1 MTLLSIND
9 LSFRYNNG
17 AFFALSQISTSIGPG
32 ERVGV
37 AGPSG
42 AGKSTLL
49 LTFNGL
55 IPQMIRG
62 EFQGDVLV
70 KGRKTSAGRVG
81 SFAEAV
87 GLVFQDFEYQLFAST
102 VELEVAF
109 GPEGLGLPREEI
121 GRRIEWALEKTGLL
135 HLRHRTIRTLSGGEK
150 QRLAVA
156 AVLAMRPELL
166 CMDEATTDLDP
177 AGKASLLSLAEAG
190 GWPGSALLVVEHDA
204 DALLGMDRLLL
215 MDQGR
220 IAADGPSDRLLRDTP
235 LLRSLRLRPPQT
247 VALFEALSLPERPVQ
262 LKEAD
267 QLLGEHYAFP
277 VFQSVVPPD
286 PPPVG
291 SPIIEVAGVSSRY
304 GKHPV
309 LRGID
314 LSIRKG
320 ECLAIVGPNGSGKS
334 TLLKHLNGL
343 LVPEVGEIRID
354 GVPTRQLGLDQI
366 SQRVGYVFQ
375 NPDHQIF
382 ANTLFEEAAFGL
394 RIRKRPAQ
402 EVRTKVEEAL
412 SCVGLLEKKDADP
425 FILTRGER
433 QRLAV
438 ASVLVTAPEVI
449 LLDEPTTGL
458 DPGEIDEML
467 SLIRRLRREGC
478 TFVIVTHAIHLV
490 AEQTDRLIVLKEGR
504 ALFDGPTREGLFN
517 PALLEDGQLRP
528 TPIIELSRR
537 RGTNALS
544 ISEFVAS
551 VNRTI
556 SKEVPRVP

>member
-1 MTLLSIND
+1 MSFLSIRD
-9 LSFRYNNG
+9 LSFRYKN
-17 AFFALSQISTSIGPG
+17 APSFALSQISTSIAQG

-55 IPQMIRG
+55 IPHLIRG
-62 EFQGDVLV
+62 EFQGEVLV
-70 KGRKTSAGRVG
+70 KGRKTSEGRVG

-87 GLVFQDFEYQLFAST
+87 GLVFQEFEYQLFAST

-109 GPEGLGLPREEI
+109 GPEGLGLPRDEI
-121 GRRIEWALEKTGLL
+121 GRRIDWALERTGLL

-150 QRLAVA
+150 QRLAIA
-156 AVLAMRPELL
+156 AVLAMRPQLL
-166 CMDEATTDLDP
+166 CLDEATTDLDP
-177 AGKASLLSLAEAG
+177 AGKASLLSMAETG
-190 GWPGSALLVVEHDA
+190 GWPGSSMLVVEHDA
-204 DALLGMDRLLL
+204 DALLEMNRLFLMDR
-215 MDQGR
+215 GK
-220 IAADGPSDRLLRDTP
+220 IAADGPSDQLLRDTQ

-247 VALFEALSLPERPVQ
+247 VALFEALSLPERPVH
-262 LKEAD
+262 LREAD
-267 QLLGEHYAFP
+267 RLLEERYPFP
-277 VFQSVVPPD
+277 VFHSVVTLD
-286 PPPVG
+286 SPPVG

-304 GKHPV
+304 GKHSV
-309 LRGID
+309 LRGVD
-314 LSIRKG
+314 LSVRKG

-343 LVPEVGEIRID
+343 LMPEVGEIRID
-354 GVPTRQLGLDQI
+354 GIPTRQLGLDQI

-402 EVRTKVEEAL
+402 EVRSRVEEAL

-425 FILTRGER
+425 FTLTRGER

-458 DPGEIDEML
+458 DPGEIEEMT
-467 SLIRRLRREGC
+467 SLIQRLRREGC

-490 AEQTDRLIVLKEGR
+490 AEQADRLIVLKEGR
-504 ALFDGPTREGLFN
+504 IIFDGPTREGLFN
-517 PALLEDGQLRP
+517 PTLLEQGQLRP

-537 RGTNALS
+537 RATNALS
-544 ISEFVAS
+544 IAEFVSS